1 MRVEV
6 RRCAWRLASAG
17 AICHISSRP
26 DDSQGEPV
34 ADDVTA
40 SAIVDGGC
48 TGPNRTTMLRLA
60 WSRTNPLAVGLL
72 ITAEPDHPALPRG
85 QWAVLRDLLRYGCT
99 HPAGDGLVRVR
110 PDRAGRVRLDLVDG
124 TRACV
129 VHLPVETVTGF
140 LDATEAICP
149 SGEERNDAAIDALI
163 DRLLDA

>member
-1 MRVEV
+1 MT
-6 RRCAWRLASAG
+6 
-17 AICHISSRP
+17 
-26 DDSQGEPV
+26 
-34 ADDVTA
+34 DDVTA

-60 WSRTNPLAVGLL
+60 WSRKNPLAVRLL

-110 PDRAGRVRLDLVDG
+110 PDRAGRVVLELVDG

-129 VHLPVETVTGF
+129 VHLPVETITRF
-140 LDATEAICP
+140 LDATEEICP